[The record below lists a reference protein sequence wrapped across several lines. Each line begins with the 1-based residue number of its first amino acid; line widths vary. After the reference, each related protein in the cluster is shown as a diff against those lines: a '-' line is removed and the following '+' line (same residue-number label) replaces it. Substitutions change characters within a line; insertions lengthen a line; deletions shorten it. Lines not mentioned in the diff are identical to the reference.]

1 LKRKDEEVLNW
12 FIYSPHFI
20 LLNLIDILIVTFLF
34 YQLLVVIQGTRAVQ
48 ILQGIVIL
56 LLTKLASAYWHLETL
71 NWILKYLMLSIA
83 VALPIVFQPELR
95 RALEQLG
102 RGGVA
107 RAAFPR
113 LKKEEISKLIDE
125 ITWAVVVLSQTKTGA
140 LIVIERETGL
150 VDFIEKGTRL
160 EGEVSSKLLLSIFLP
175 KSPLHDGAVII
186 RGLKIMAAGC
196 YLPLSD
202 NPWIDKSFGSR
213 HRAAL
218 GITEDS
224 DALAVIVS
232 EETGEIA
239 IAKEGKFIRN
249 LDEAGVKNFLLTY
262 LISISEITAIPLWK
276 SIWKE
281 DYKVRVQRI
290 FQKKS

>member
-1 LKRKDEEVLNW
+1 MGN
-12 FIYSPHFI
+12 
-20 LLNLIDILIVTFLF
+20 LLSSFPKPGWLDAIDILIVAFLL
-34 YQLLVVIQGTRAVQ
+34 YELLIVIQGTRAVQ
-48 ILQGIVIL
+48 ILQGLAVL
-56 LLTKLASAYWHLETL
+56 LLAKAGSYYFHLATL
-71 NWILKYLMLSIA
+71 NWILDYLMLSIA

-102 RGGVA
+102 RGGVV
-107 RAAFPR
+107 AAALPR
-113 LKKEEISKLIDE
+113 PKREEIARLIDE
-125 ITWAVVVLSQTKTGA
+125 MTWATVILSQTKTGA
-140 LIVIERETGL
+140 LMVVERETGL
-150 VDFIEKGTRL
+150 ADFIEKGTKV

-186 RGLKIMAAGC
+186 RGTKVMAAGC

-202 NPWIDKSFGSR
+202 NPWIEKSQGSR

-218 GITEDS
+218 GITEET
-224 DALAVIVS
+224 DALVLVVS

-239 IAKEGKFIRN
+239 MAKEGKFIRN

-262 LISISEITAIPLWK
+262 LLAQPEKPSSWK
-276 SIWKE
+276 SFWKE
-281 DYKVRVQRI
+281 NYRQRVRRI

>member
-1 LKRKDEEVLNW
+1 MLNW
-12 FIYSPHFI
+12 LIYSPHFI
-20 LLNLIDILIVTFLF
+20 ILNLIDILIVTFLF
-34 YQLLVVIQGTRAVQ
+34 YQLLLVIQGTRAVQ
-48 ILQGIVIL
+48 ILQGVIIL
-56 LLTKLASAYWHLETL
+56 LLARLSSAYLHLETL

-107 RAAFPR
+107 RAALPR
-113 LKKEEISKLIDE
+113 LKREEISKLIDE

-140 LIVIERETGL
+140 LIVLERESGL
-150 VDFIEKGTRL
+150 ADFIEKGTRL

-186 RGLKIMAAGC
+186 RGMKIMAAGC

-218 GITEDS
+218 GITEES

-232 EETGEIA
+232 EETGEIS

-249 LDEAGVKNFLLTY
+249 LDETGIKNFLLTY
-262 LISISEITAIPLWK
+262 LMSPSEIAAVPIWKSLWK
-276 SIWKE
+276 E
-281 DYKVRVQRI
+281 NYKSRVQRI